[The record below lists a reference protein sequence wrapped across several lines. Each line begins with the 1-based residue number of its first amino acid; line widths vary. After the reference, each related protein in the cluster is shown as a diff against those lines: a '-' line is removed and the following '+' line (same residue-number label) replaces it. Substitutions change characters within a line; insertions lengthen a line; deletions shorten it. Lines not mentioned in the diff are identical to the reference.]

1 MQKLEGFTYKEGNIA
16 GDDVWLVT
24 PDDITTKWTQDTLH
38 LRSVIVRQSDGKII
52 SSGFK
57 KFFNFPEK
65 PDLDPWNPDWKV
77 QATGK
82 KDGSLLI
89 VSKYKDELIVRTRGT
104 FSAKQLDNGH
114 EIDGLIEKYPAIF
127 NSILLDCD
135 CSILFEWTTPNNV
148 IVLRESDEPK
158 LWLIG
163 IIMHSNGQYLIQD
176 TLDEVAKNWDVD
188 RPKRHYYN
196 SLAECMDDVA
206 MWKDQ
211 EGVVLHSED
220 GQVLKK
226 VKAEHYLALH
236 QLKSSISSISKLIE
250 TYLTIDDRPDYDG
263 FYKFIES
270 TMDFELAEACKD
282 NMRKITDANV
292 IIMQEIAEATIFAQG
307 LDGLSRKDQAG
318 LICKKYPDWRK
329 GFCFAVLDGKENY
342 LDNSKLLDIFK
353 SKIV

>member
-24 PDDITTKWTQDTLH
+24 PDDITTKWTKETQH

-57 KFFNFPEK
+57 KFWNFYEA
-65 PDLDPWNPDWKV
+65 PDIEPWNPDWKV

-114 EIDGLIEKYPAIF
+114 EIDGLIDKYPSIF
-127 NSILLDCD
+127 NNMLLRVGYSILC
-135 CSILFEWTTPNNV
+135 EWTTPSNV
-148 IVLRESDEPK
+148 IILRESDKPK

-163 IIMHSNGQYLIQD
+163 VINHDTGIYATQDDLD
-176 TLDEVAKNWDVD
+176 TLAQAWDVD
-188 RPKRHYYN
+188 RPKRHYYD
-196 SLAECMDDVA
+196 SLAECMADVA

-211 EGVVLHSED
+211 EGIVLHSED

-236 QLKSSISSISKLIE
+236 RILSGTRTMNNLIDYFFSINMDIKNAEWELISASDIYDRLKYVQSSFIEFKRVIQKIQSELDKICFADRKEFAMFVLNNYSEYSAYFLSNETKKTTIMIKLFKKYIENSKSISE
-250 TYLTIDDRPDYDG
+250 
-263 FYKFIES
+263 
-270 TMDFELAEACKD
+270 
-282 NMRKITDANV
+282 
-292 IIMQEIAEATIFAQG
+292 
-307 LDGLSRKDQAG
+307 
-318 LICKKYPDWRK
+318 
-329 GFCFAVLDGKENY
+329 
-342 LDNSKLLDIFK
+342 
-353 SKIV
+353 